1 MDKKTVDT
9 PETQWDRSFYLVHPL
24 ISFLQ
29 PFATLGALLFMGTY
43 SGLFRVQSFLV
54 MLLVLAL
61 TGIESVVV
69 GNLLYQERASW
80 ASRFREL
87 LVIGILVYG
96 LFSVADSFG
105 LRVLGTPRGE
115 TPLSSGSGV
124 AITAGENLPQ
134 ELSFLSVLLPRL
146 ANLFPLVVAVLQW
159 TLTTALHSRWRNREA
174 FLREFEGLSG
184 EPLINQVRE
193 QADFTTEVQHDL
205 KALRIGTLLF
215 GGLFILMLLLFS
227 VIEPQA
233 PWYVHFFLLIL
244 VAFFPFTSG
253 LIGIYFREQY
263 DAGAGFSIDDDSRN
277 RQQKLLLGGIAFS
290 LVLAVVFTGN
300 RPLLP
305 IAWLEAFFRW
315 LSSLFPER
323 HFTTPPPVYPEIPLR
338 ELEEPSPTLTDIE
351 NLKPLVDL
359 SWLIPYLK
367 WGLIIGSI
375 ILVVVFLF
383 APLRSRSFWRR
394 LRQSRPFGA
403 FKNWFRRI
411 LVLLGRRKRNKL
423 PALPI
428 DEDNLEQV
436 RHNLEELIARR
447 KNPQKKHQMGYM
459 VRLYLRFIR
468 WGESSW
474 GLRFT
479 PTTSPG
485 DYAEA
490 LIQKEASLAPP
501 VRRFTELFEE
511 ALYADYLQSRDQ
523 IEEYDRILR
532 TLLARKKES
541 PEEGGPVI
549 DNKR

>member
-1 MDKKTVDT
+1 MDKKTVVS

-29 PFATLGALLFMGTY
+29 PFSTLGAILFMGTY
-43 SGLFRVQSFLV
+43 GGLLSIQSFFAV
-54 MLLVLAL
+54 LLLLAL

-69 GNLLYQERASW
+69 GNLLYQDRASW
-80 ASRFREL
+80 TSRLREL
-87 LVIGILVYG
+87 LLIGILVYG

-105 LRVLGTPRGE
+105 LRVVEMVREE
-115 TPLSSGSGV
+115 TQLSSGAGIATNSGG
-124 AITAGENLPQ
+124 TLPG
-134 ELSFLSVLLPRL
+134 ELSFLSVFLPRP
-146 ANLFPLVVAVLQW
+146 ANLFPLIVAVLQW

-184 EPLINQVRE
+184 EPLINEVRE

-233 PWYVHFFLLIL
+233 PWYVHFSLLVL
-244 VAFFPFTSG
+244 VAFFPFASG

-290 LVLAVVFTGN
+290 LILAVVFTGN

-323 HFTTPPPVYPEIPLR
+323 HFTTPPPAYPEFPLG
-338 ELEEPSPTLTDIE
+338 ELEEPPPPLTDIE

-367 WGLIIGSI
+367 WGLIIGSS

-403 FKNWFRRI
+403 FKNWFRRV
-411 LVLLGRRKRNKL
+411 LVLLRRRKRNKL

-459 VRLYLRFIR
+459 VRLYLRFVR
-468 WGESSW
+468 WVESTW

-490 LIQKEASLAPP
+490 LIQKESSLAHP

-541 PEEGGPVI
+541 AGDGGAII
-549 DNKR
+549 DNKG